1 MPSFGELQ
9 VPCPDGKGVEVALT
23 QGCIDVSLPAGPDGL
38 PGTDLIVV
46 AEMKPSGL
54 SIGFLQSSKKPGV
67 KPTKVVIMDDEVEN
81 ERVIKVTQYNNWNG
95 YGLKLNVI
103 DTRIQK
109 HVFII

>member
-81 ERVIKVTQYNNWNG
+81 ERVIKVAQYNN
-95 YGLKLNVI
+95 
-103 DTRIQK
+103 
-109 HVFII
+109 